1 MVTWSLETLNL
12 AFYVIAILCALYIAF
27 KALQYKNAGW
37 GFVFLLIPIVFWA
50 ASRWV
55 GPLIAGILILGP
67 PLYYIRQPYVWKT
80 LGRIYVYVILCW
92 AGSTALAVRA
102 NGWIPES
109 LFRRSATIEQAGTA
123 TEAAAGTESYL
134 PVEGGRIWYKKSGN
148 GKGIP
153 VILVHGG
160 PGATS
165 HYLKPLEALGDERP
179 VVRYD
184 QLGAGHSDKVTDT
197 TLFTI
202 AHFVKE
208 LDSLRAALGFD
219 KVHIVG
225 HSWGSI
231 LGFEYYRAHP
241 EHVASLTL
249 AGAALSIPEWQRN
262 TRKLVLTLS
271 DSSQQAIKASEAA
284 NDFDSPDYVKAM
296 DEFYGK
302 YVWRRP
308 VEEDRDSMMK
318 SMSQPIASYMQ
329 GPSEFTITGTL
340 KTYDATRLLPRVKVP
355 TLYTVGEYDEAN
367 PATIRRFAARTPG
380 AKVEV
385 IPDAA
390 HITTWDNT
398 EAMLR
403 VVREFLRTVDSTT
416 AIP

>member
-27 KALQYKNAGW
+27 KALQFKNAAW
-37 GFVFLLIPIVFWA
+37 GFVFLLIPLAFWLV
-50 ASRWV
+50 SRWV

-67 PLYYIRQPYVWKT
+67 PLYYIRQPYIWKT
-80 LGRIYVYVILCW
+80 LGRIYIYVILCW
-92 AGSTALAVRA
+92 AGSTALSIRA
-102 NGWIPES
+102 NGWIPDS
-109 LFRRSATIEQAGTA
+109 LFRRSASVEQAGKN
-123 TEAAAGTESYL
+123 TESAGGAETYL
-134 PVEGGRIWYKKSGN
+134 AVDGGRIWYKKSGD
-148 GKGIP
+148 GKGTP
-153 VILVHGG
+153 VILLHGG

-179 VVRYD
+179 VIRYD
-184 QLGAGHSDKVTDT
+184 QLGAGHSDKATDT

-208 LDSLRAALGFD
+208 LDSLRSALGYE
-219 KVHIVG
+219 KVHLIG

-231 LGFEYYRAHP
+231 LAFEYYRAHP
-241 EHVASLTL
+241 EHVTSLTL
-249 AGAALSIPEWQRN
+249 AGAALNIPEWQRN

-284 NDFDSPDYVKAM
+284 HDFDSPDYVKAM

-308 VEEDRDSMMK
+308 VQEDLDSTMK
-318 SMSQPIASYMQ
+318 SMSQPIYSYMQ

-340 KTYDATRLLPRVKVP
+340 RTYDATRQLRRIKVP

-367 PATIRRFAARTPG
+367 PETVKRFAARTPG
-380 AKVEV
+380 ARVEV

-390 HITTWDNT
+390 HITTWDNP
-398 EAMLR
+398 EATLR
-403 VVREFLRTVDSTT
+403 VMREFLRSVDS
-416 AIP
+416 APIP